1 MIQTK
6 EFYDYTVYSDG
17 RVWSNKNSGKWI
29 NGGINK
35 RGYEFV
41 ILRINNQYVKWYLH
55 RLILQTFNEIP
66 EWKTLQVN
74 HKNLI
79 KSDNRLENL
88 EWISGLDNIRHA
100 IENDAYPI
108 RKGENAVNVKLTDEE
123 AKIIKYSS
131 FSANELKRM
140 YGCSRCTVSQIRN
153 NRKWKHI

>member
-17 RVWSNKNSGKWI
+17 RVWSNKHLGKWI

-41 ILRINNQYVKWYLH
+41 ILRINNQYVKWYRH
-55 RLILQTFNEIP
+55 RLILYVFNEIP
-66 EWKTLQVN
+66 ECKNLQVN

-79 KSDNRLENL
+79 KSDCRLENL
-88 EWISGLDNIRHA
+88 EWTTGKENVEHA
-100 IENDAYPI
+100 VKNNAYPYK
-108 RKGENAVNVKLTDEE
+108 KGEKAGNVKLTDEE
-123 AKIIKYSS
+123 AKIIKYSGL
-131 FSANELKRM
+131 SASELKKL

-153 NRKWKHI
+153 NRKWKHV